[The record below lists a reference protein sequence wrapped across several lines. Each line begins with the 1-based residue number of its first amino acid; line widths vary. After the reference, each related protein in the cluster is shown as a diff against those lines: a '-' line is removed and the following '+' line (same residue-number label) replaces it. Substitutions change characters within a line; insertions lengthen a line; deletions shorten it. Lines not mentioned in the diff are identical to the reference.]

1 MVLPV
6 GSSKLVTRWI
16 ALIVA
21 ASLIAVLD
29 GGWLRSLTA
38 LSPLRVFH
46 GQLWRLVT
54 WPLIETSPLSLLF
67 TCAAIYKF
75 GSELA
80 VMWGDRRL
88 GRFVVQIVVAA
99 GVATCLIAALT
110 GGVHMQ
116 RLGGWAVADVLVIA
130 WARQFPER
138 PLVLYGLVALQGQ
151 RLVQVTIA
159 AAFIFAVFFGFAAMA
174 PELAACAITAWYPR
188 NWLRR

>member
-16 ALIVA
+16 GVVVA

-29 GGWLRSLTA
+29 GGFLRSWTA
-38 LSPLRVFH
+38 LAPVRVFH
-46 GQLWRLVT
+46 GEIWRLAT

-75 GSELA
+75 GSELS

-88 GRFVVQIVVAA
+88 WRFVAKIVVAA
-99 GVATCLIAALT
+99 GVVTCLVAALT

-138 PLVLYGLVALQGQ
+138 PLVLYGMVALRGQ
-151 RLVQVTIA
+151 QLVHVTIA
-159 AAFIFAVFFGFAAMA
+159 AAFVFAVFFGFAAMA
-174 PELAACAITAWYPR
+174 PELAACAVTAWYPR